1 MLQPD
6 TWLWCSSICTKCQMR
21 CPFKIIIISKDVC
34 WVCEMTLVGSAFDM
48 PLMRVSQKW
57 QSFLSAEQPAYSLT
71 CEKESQLLGP
81 TKGRGYKNWCQD
93 GEHRVCLESG
103 VVKLWAGDLGF
114 LRSHTQSLPSEAP
127 ASRCCSL
134 MCTKPRIADVRPWSL
149 AAGTLG
155 FSFRFHLQ
163 PAALLLLWS
172 LRVTM
177 GVTWPRCLTLW
188 KGVGG

>member
-57 QSFLSAEQPAYSLT
+57 QSFL
-71 CEKESQLLGP
+71 
-81 TKGRGYKNWCQD
+81 